1 MRQND
6 GSNVQQHQAL
16 VSPWGGKHPSCYSTL
31 QFTPSTSTAFFTS
44 EQQAFFTISQQH
56 DSPPSRLVVSFFFT
70 RAYASVVLA
79 LLNTEAEN

>member
-6 GSNVQQHQAL
+6 GSNVQQRQAL

-31 QFTPSTSTAFFTS
+31 KFTPSTSTAFFTS

-56 DSPPSRLVVSFFFT
+56 DSPPSIYKYNA
-70 RAYASVVLA
+70 RANATA
-79 LLNTEAEN
+79 LFQVCT